1 MTDQPTRT
9 NHQSTRT
16 QEVRARTEAV
26 RALALRERARQALP
40 ESAEAEVGIIG
51 GSGLYDFPGIAD
63 VVEVKPSTP
72 FGAPSDAI
80 VVGTLEGRRVAFLA
94 RHGRGHRLLP
104 SEVPNRANL
113 WSLRLLGIGQAIGIS
128 ACGSMR
134 EEIAPRDVVV
144 PDQLID
150 RALGRPHTFFGQGV
164 VAHVGLADPFCP
176 DLSARTADAARQTA
190 GELGGGRS
198 VHDGGAYI
206 TIEGPQF
213 STRAESAVHRDWG
226 VAVVGMTAAPEVKLA
241 REAEICFALL
251 AMATDYDVWH
261 ETEKDVTTAEVLA
274 NMAANIEVAQGAV
287 RRLLGGDLG
296 ARDTCP
302 CPWALDGAVQT
313 VPEARSPQRMAELSL
328 LLGDGSV

>member
-1 MTDQPTRT
+1 MTEEPRSTTDQPTRT
-9 NHQSTRT
+9 QA
-16 QEVRARTEAV
+16 VRARTHAV
-26 RALALRERARQALP
+26 RALATRERARQGLP

-72 FGAPSDAI
+72 FGQPSDAI
-80 VVGTLEGRRVAFLA
+80 VVGTLEGRRIAFLA

-176 DLSARTADAARQTA
+176 DLSARAADAGRQSVK
-190 GELGGGRS
+190 ELGGGRS
-198 VHDGGAYI
+198 LHEGGAYI

-213 STRAESAVHRDWG
+213 STRAESTVHREWG
-226 VAVVGMTAAPEVKLA
+226 VAVVGMTAAPEARLA

-261 ETEKDVTTAEVLA
+261 ATEQDVTAAEVVA
-274 NMAANIEVAQGAV
+274 NMAANIEVARGAV
-287 RRLLGGDLG
+287 RRLLAGDLG

-313 VPEARSPQRMAELSL
+313 APDARSPERMAELAL

>member
-1 MTDQPTRT
+1 MSAA
-9 NHQSTRT
+9 STRGDA
-16 QEVRARTEAV
+16 VRARIEAA
-26 RALALRERARQALP
+26 RAMASRERARQGLP
-40 ESAEAEVGIIG
+40 ESAEADVGIIG

-63 VVEVKPSTP
+63 VVEVRPTTP
-72 FGAPSDAI
+72 YGPPSDPI

-94 RHGRGHRLLP
+94 RHGRGHRFLP

-113 WSLRLLGIGQAIGIS
+113 WSLRLLGVGQAIGIS

-150 RALGRPHTFFGQGV
+150 RTHGRAHTFFGEGV
-164 VAHVGLADPFCP
+164 AGHVGLADPFCP
-176 DLSARTADAARQTA
+176 DLSTRAAEAARVA
-190 GELGGGRS
+190 ASAVGGRRT
-198 VHDGGAYI
+198 VHSGGAYV

-213 STRAESAVHRDWG
+213 STRAESAVHRGWG
-226 VAVVGMTAAPEVKLA
+226 VAVVGMTAAPEAKLA

-251 AMATDYDVWH
+251 AMVTDWDVWH
-261 ETEKDVTTAEVLA
+261 ATEEEVTVQGVLA
-274 NMAANIEVAQGAV
+274 NMAANVEVAQEAV
-287 RRLLGGDLG
+287 RRLLAGDLG

-313 VPEARSPQRMAELSL
+313 APGARSAEKMAELSL
-328 LLGDGSV
+328 LLGGSS